1 MECYLYHTTDPE
13 NKVNKQ
19 LEQIALRNIH
29 LKRDES
35 QESPHIK
42 LRTFEEVP
50 QVNYIYIPN
59 FKRYYFVTEIENL
72 NNQIFDFYCETDVL
86 MTYKEPI
93 LNGTATIT
101 KTKNPTYFNGGT
113 NEDSRTE
120 TDKYYS
126 DVTIPDKE
134 SKILVTLGG

>member
-42 LRTFEEVP
+42 LRTFEEIQ

-72 NNQIFDFYCETDVL
+72 NNKIFDFYCETDVL

-101 KTKNPTYFNGGT
+101 KTKTPTYFNGGT